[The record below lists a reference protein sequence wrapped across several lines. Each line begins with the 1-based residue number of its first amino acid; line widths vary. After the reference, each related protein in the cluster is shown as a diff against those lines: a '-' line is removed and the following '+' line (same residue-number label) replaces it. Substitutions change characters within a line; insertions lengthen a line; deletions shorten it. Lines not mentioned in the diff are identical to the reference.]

1 VDYLYNDW
9 NLLNTWVAKA
19 FVSTQVNLPE
29 DARQA
34 PPESVT
40 LPQALNLDEFD
51 LEDDTLDMEFDNH
64 TRSEEDITLTDQI
77 PTGIDPYVAVTFDEV
92 RLLLASYDFEVDS
105 DFLFPMSPS
114 TCY

>member
-1 VDYLYNDW
+1 MFPEVPLALRTSSHLLVGVVRIYSKKVDYLYNDW

-51 LEDDTLDMEFDNH
+51 LEDDTLDMYSSF
-64 TRSEEDITLTDQI
+64 
-77 PTGIDPYVAVTFDEV
+77 
-92 RLLLASYDFEVDS
+92 LLLFEFLSVLKPDS
-105 DFLFPMSPS
+105 SLTFFS
-114 TCY
+114 CEF